1 MRCRLDVD
9 CESSRSHGT
18 RSTLTCELKD
28 LTRRNVR
35 LECDEIIPMTIPR
48 RRHEPMGARSFSGL
62 ITPFRPPLDFLAS
75 RIGSEDERPGILSLS
90 TKRATES
97 HRHHR
102 VWSGHADGVSAG
114 PLPKGEACAGSA
126 LIEQKKQPTATPSD
140 QPVRNRT

>member
-18 RSTLTCELKD
+18 GSTLTCELKD

-35 LECDEIIPMTIPR
+35 LECDEIIEMTMPR
-48 RRHEPMGARSFSGL
+48 RRDETMGARSFSGL
-62 ITPFRPPLDFLAS
+62 ITSFRPPLDFLAS
-75 RIGSEDERPGILSLS
+75 RIGFEDERPGILSLS
-90 TKRATES
+90 MKRATES

-114 PLPKGEACAGSA
+114 PIPKGEACAGSA
-126 LIEQKKQPTATPSD
+126 LIKQKKQ
-140 QPVRNRT
+140 RTVGPAC